1 MARDWASE
9 LISGGGGEVIQAQ
22 AAAPKSRDWAGE
34 VLNGDAPAQKQP
46 AAIEKGNFISRT
58 WDAIKGKQ
66 DPRYADVPA
75 FNIDAA
81 GLPVVASTAIASLGG
96 ANDKAY
102 ADVIEKSLG
111 DKFRGRVQDANGY
124 DIIEYADDKGNVK
137 RGYVNP
143 PGLDMGDVQRGA
155 MGMLKYI
162 GAGKLMGRAFG
173 ASMPGANILA
183 SSAPVATA
191 AAPLALRVMGQ
202 AGGQASASVLGD
214 IASMSVGS
222 RQGVDKTNAVLA
234 GATGGLFEALP
245 SRAILP
251 AIGAAAGFGSTLNNN
266 DPTVNELA
274 GGTAAGA
281 ATGYAISL
289 LARRLLGMS
298 PGLYVNNGQLTEK
311 GADIARQAGR
321 DPAEL
326 QGEIANIFGK
336 EYAKTRNATHAAMA
350 ADQGVSGIPTTAGQ
364 RSRDITKLL
373 EEDQMRW
380 GIKGEQ
386 PKQIMADF
394 DKRQQDALR
403 QQVFGGMGMQSPPA
417 APGVVPP
424 PPVKTA
430 MGVAP
435 KISPEGWQIRDPATI
450 GETVRSGAQTAK
462 RAAGEMEDAAW
473 SKVGTLRATPEALD
487 TLPSMISKEIADVGI
502 PISADLTPNASRMIE
517 TLRAYKAG
525 KAPGAADEFVPGFE
539 GQSVDQIRRLL
550 GKQVRDAASNT
561 DREAS
566 GAIYKAYNSWIKEA
580 SDKALMAGDPG
591 AAVALRNAIE
601 VSKEVKGIWEPMLR
615 GQKTPAA
622 NKLAKVLEDDGTPEN
637 VVKALLGDITTK
649 ATVQNGTVPALQS
662 LKTGLYKFAPKEVA
676 DETWQS
682 IGLAYW
688 HRMTIG
694 KDGQLLTPGAML
706 KNIRSAQSEQSSV
719 YQLLIPAEAQRSIT
733 RLMRDLET
741 ISYTPPRSKVNPS
754 GSGLAVGAMAKQ
766 LLEKVWEAFGL
777 NSKLAQTALQSVPG
791 IGRIPENWAAQA
803 AKQATS
809 QTTREIVPS
818 LGGYGGAASS
828 IYERQR

>member
-1 MARDWASE
+1 MNPTDEINGVDLLFGPSA
-9 LISGGGGEVIQAQ
+9 GGVKKTQ
-22 AAAPKSRDWAGE
+22 AAQSDE
-34 VLNGDAPAQKQP
+34 INGVDLLFGGQKP
-46 AAIEKGNFISRT
+46 AAPSRSKPAPSPPQTGNVISRT

-66 DPRYADVPA
+66 DPQYADVPA
-75 FNIDAA
+75 FDRTPDSQHPAVSTSM
-81 GLPVVASTAIASLGG
+81 VVGMAGG
-96 ANDKAY
+96 ADDKAY
-102 ADVIEKSLG
+102 ANIIQKSLG
-111 DKFRGRVQDANGY
+111 DRFRNRFKDANGY
-124 DIIEYADDKGNVK
+124 DIIEYVDEKGQLK
-137 RGYVNP
+137 RGYVNT
-143 PGLDMGDVQRGA
+143 PGLDLSDVTRGA
-155 MGMLKYI
+155 VGAVKYI
-162 GAGKLMGRAFG
+162 GAGKLMSGLFKGAPMIFRA
-173 ASMPGANILA
+173 A
-183 SSAPVATA
+183 
-191 AAPLALRVMGQ
+191 GQ
-202 AGGQASASVLGD
+202 GGGQGAASIIGD
-214 IASMSVGS
+214 TA
-222 RQGVDKTNAVLA
+222 TNAV
-234 GATGGLFEALP
+234 GGEVSATDMAKNAAIATVGGTVFEVLP
-245 SRAILP
+245 SRALAPVVGGIAGL
-251 AIGAAAGFGSTLNNN
+251 GATLNNN
-266 DPTVNELA
+266 DPTVAEMA
-274 GGTAAGA
+274 GGTAAGTLSGVA
-281 ATGYAISL
+281 VNM

-311 GADIARQAGR
+311 GAEIARQAGR
-321 DPAEL
+321 DPAEIN
-326 QGEIANIFGK
+326 GEIANIFGK
-336 EYAKTRNATHAAMA
+336 EYAKTRSATHAAMA

-364 RSRDITKLL
+364 RTRDVTKLL

-386 PKQIMADF
+386 PKQIMSDF

-403 QQVFGGMGMQSPPA
+403 QQVFGGMKMQSPARPD
-417 APGVVPP
+417 GVVPP
-424 PPVKTA
+424 PPVQTA
-430 MGVAP
+430 TGIAP
-435 KISPEGWQIRDPATI
+435 QISPQGWQIRDPAMI

-473 SKVGTLRATPEALD
+473 GKVGTLKATPEALD
-487 TLPSMISKEIADVGI
+487 TLPTMISKEIADVGI

-525 KAPGAADEFVPGFE
+525 KAPGGADEFVPSFE

-550 GKQVRDAASNT
+550 GKQVRDAANNT

-622 NKLAKVLEDDGTPEN
+622 NKLAKVLQDDGTPEN